1 MPWACLAPLRWG
13 PSFAPEPGWSPGGR
27 YGATPPPL
35 RLVETDLEA
44 GWYQKGGSITGLS
57 RLAVNLRI
65 INDNLAGYFRGSMG
79 CSPQSCEDVPIMH
92 ILVPNQ
98 PRFNLP
104 SPSFRSAESYLCFN
118 PSQQGKLKNM
128 KTITHLHS
136 RRNPLTT
143 TIPFL
148 QGSIYLRFAV
158 LMGALLMIM
167 SVARADGLLWDW
179 TYNTDESF
187 TSGLFFTGVGT
198 FTTTSTAIGGYYAV
212 TGITGTWTIS
222 PGDNPGPTYT
232 ITSLISPGSDGGVG
246 GTTGENDNLLAIA
259 SPQLTTYAGIAFT
272 DSSGETDT
280 ILGDPSYIYRG
291 AIVVSGTP
299 SYDNGG
305 FFTAT
310 QVAAVPEPSNLAAGL
325 LCMAL
330 IAYRSAAQ
338 CRLKR

>member
-1 MPWACLAPLRWG
+1 
-13 PSFAPEPGWSPGGR
+13 
-27 YGATPPPL
+27 
-35 RLVETDLEA
+35 
-44 GWYQKGGSITGLS
+44 
-57 RLAVNLRI
+57 
-65 INDNLAGYFRGSMG
+65 
-79 CSPQSCEDVPIMH
+79 
-92 ILVPNQ
+92 
-98 PRFNLP
+98 
-104 SPSFRSAESYLCFN
+104 
-118 PSQQGKLKNM
+118 
-128 KTITHLHS
+128 
-136 RRNPLTT
+136 
-143 TIPFL
+143 
-148 QGSIYLRFAV
+148 
-158 LMGALLMIM
+158 MIM

-232 ITSLISPGSDGGVG
+232 ITSLISSGSDGGVG